1 MRKRIIALF
10 LTVILSVSVLAGCAA
25 QQEPATKDSVT
36 VKNEELYFSTQ
47 EVRESPKWVTELEAT
62 KDAEQLI
69 VVAGVDKT
77 TAYVTMHE
85 KGEDGKWQQ
94 IIATPGFIGKDGLG
108 EANINGTFTPVGT
121 FTIDK
126 AFGLADDPGC
136 QMAYTKVDDNYYW
149 SGDAREGK
157 HFNELVNI
165 KDVPD
170 LDKENSEH
178 IVEFDYAYQYVLNMG
193 YNAECEKEKGFAFFL
208 HCFRVNRT
216 YTGGCVGVPENIMKF
231 IMQHV
236 KPGCKITIDSLE
248 KMKGDLD
255 A

>member
-1 MRKRIIALF
+1 MKILKNIITVF
-10 LTVILSVSVLAGCAA
+10 LLIGIIMTGVVGCATSA
-25 QQEPATKDSVT
+25 RNDA
-36 VKNEELYFSTQ
+36 LYFTNQ
-47 EVRESPKWVTELEAT
+47 AIRESPEWVTDLEAV
-62 KDAEQLI
+62 KNAETNQLI

-85 KGEDGKWQQ
+85 RNQEGEWQQ

-108 EANINGTFTPVGT
+108 DANINDAYTPVGT

-136 QMAYTKVDDNYYW
+136 QMEYTKVDENYYW
-149 SGDAREGK
+149 SGDAREGM
-157 HFNELVNI
+157 HFNELVNV
-165 KDVPD
+165 KDVPG
-170 LDKENSEH
+170 LDTENSEH
-178 IVEFDYAYQYVLNMG
+178 ISDYDYAYQYVLNMG
-193 YNAECEKEKGFAFFL
+193 FNPECEEEKGFAFFF

-231 IMQHV
+231 IMQHI
-236 KPGCKITIDSLE
+236 KPGCRITIDSLE
-248 KMKGDLD
+248 NMNGDLD

>member
-1 MRKRIIALF
+1 MIKRTMAFALA
-10 LTVILSVSVLAGCAA
+10 VMMAAAVLAGCSSKQDQAA
-25 QQEPATKDSVT
+25 ANNVT
-36 VKNEELYFSTQ
+36 VKSEGLYSSTQ
-47 EVRESPKWVTELEAT
+47 AVRESPKWVTDLEAT
-62 KDAEQLI
+62 KDAQQLI

-85 KGEDGKWQQ
+85 KDEDGKWQQ
-94 IIATPGFIGKDGLG
+94 LIATPGFIGKDGLG
-108 EANINGTFTPVGT
+108 EANINDAYTPTGT

-165 KDVPD
+165 KEVPD

-178 IVEFDYAYQYVLNMG
+178 IAEFDYAYQYVLNMG
-193 YNAECEKEKGFAFFL
+193 YNAECKEGKGFAFFL
-208 HCFRVNRT
+208 HCFRMNRT

-231 IMQHV
+231 IMQHI
-236 KPGCKITIDSLE
+236 KPDCKITIDSLE

>member
-1 MRKRIIALF
+1 MKMMTRVMAII
-10 LTVILSVSVLAGCAA
+10 LTVMMTVSVPAGCAA
-25 QQEPATKDSVT
+25 QNTATATPD
-36 VKNEELYFSTQ
+36 ELYSSKQ
-47 EVRESPKWVTELEAT
+47 EVRESPKWVTDLAAA
-62 KDAEQLI
+62 KDAEQMI

-85 KGEDGKWQQ
+85 KDGNGKWQQ

-108 EANINGTFTPVGT
+108 NANINDTYTPVGT

-136 QMAYTKVDDNYYW
+136 QMEYTKVDDNYYW

-170 LDKENSEH
+170 LDTENSEH
-178 IVEFDYAYQYVLNMG
+178 IAEFDYAYQYVLNMG
-193 YNAECEKEKGFAFFL
+193 YNAECKEEKGFAFFL
-208 HCFRVNRT
+208 HCFRMNRT